1 MVVVGIVREMLQKGH
16 VDGGAFGGRLLLG
29 LVVLV
34 VQVETREGVR
44 LFQLTW
50 LDNYSIDVK
59 RLDPRLILS
68 LLAGL
73 LVWWA
78 LYKLRRVAHD
88 PCILTRL
95 ERPTL

>member
-1 MVVVGIVREMLQKGH
+1 
-16 VDGGAFGGRLLLG
+16 LG
-29 LVVLV
+29 LIVLLV

-44 LFQLTW
+44 LFQLAW

-68 LLAGL
+68 LVVGL

-78 LYKLRRVAHD
+78 VYKLRRIAYD

-95 ERPTL
+95 ERPAL